1 MLELEERIETPEEEL
16 KRADHLVYV
25 SLKYT
30 RTCDIMKNAVKRLIA
45 AYERTFD
52 EYLEDLKKKRKIPAV
67 PGTSKEKATLIKEQ
81 LGSPVRKYL
90 TLYNTLKKIG
100 AAECKGVEEFRKN
113 VTLITQTPRPISI
126 KMDDLNKFLHTTKE
140 FVAFLRQKME

>member
-1 MLELEERIETPEEEL
+1 MLELEERIESPEEEL
-16 KRADHLVYV
+16 KRADHLVFV

-30 RTCDIMKNAVKRLIA
+30 RTCDIMKNAVKRMIA
-45 AYERTFD
+45 AYELAFE
-52 EYLEDLKKKRKIPAV
+52 EYLKDQKKKRKIGDV
-67 PGTSKEKATLIKEQ
+67 PGSAKEKATVIKEQ

-100 AAECKGVEEFRKN
+100 AAECRGVEEFRKN
-113 VTLITQTPRPISI
+113 VTLITITPRPISI
-126 KMDDLNKFLHTTKE
+126 KMDDLNRFLQTTKD